1 MSKFSDK
8 CKELLTE
15 SGYNIYRLSQTASLE
30 RTTLQRMVTGKRLPG
45 QQFVENFCRAL
56 RISLLQEKEVMELY
70 KIECMGETAYLNQK
84 TIMELFQNLSEF
96 EKKSYEIHRNIID
109 HGDLELLSS
118 ISDHTY
124 DTEMFL
130 QFILKQAFQQEET
143 PVIYTNIP
151 GNSTLLSH
159 YLMLLVPQYQ
169 KDISVKHLIY
179 FQTSVSSAH
188 ENLETLNQ
196 ILPLCFSKSINY
208 EPYYFYSKL
217 SKTDQP
223 NLLFPFYII
232 TDQYALQLSG
242 NLQKGLLHS
251 EPDFVREYTNEF
263 ERCLNQSFPLI
274 QQSDTLDEAIRLYL
288 ECNVTPKIVESIEP
302 ALCDLDL
309 ISPQQFTNLVHK
321 HIPEYLHLLDSYN
334 DFLDALYHSKRKAF
348 STEAGLRRFCE
359 KGISSGTSSLIFPPF
374 DRDERIRSL
383 NHCVSNFD
391 LGGEKHLLNHHFSF
405 PNSLHIE
412 LRDRSELNI
421 IHIVDQKNIS
431 FITILESSICDAFA
445 EFFELLTD
453 SEYVFPDEQFKDIL
467 KKQLGNL
474 EHQKLSDSKVLPPPR
489 QIKPSDL
496 CHLKEAVGK

>member
-1 MSKFSDK
+1 M
-8 CKELLTE
+8 
-15 SGYNIYRLSQTASLE
+15 
-30 RTTLQRMVTGKRLPG
+30 
-45 QQFVENFCRAL
+45 
-56 RISLLQEKEVMELY
+56 
-70 KIECMGETAYLNQK
+70 
-84 TIMELFQNLSEF
+84 
-96 EKKSYEIHRNIID
+96 
-109 HGDLELLSS
+109 
-118 ISDHTY
+118 
-124 DTEMFL
+124 
-130 QFILKQAFQQEET
+130 
-143 PVIYTNIP
+143 
-151 GNSTLLSH
+151 
-159 YLMLLVPQYQ
+159 
-169 KDISVKHLIY
+169 
-179 FQTSVSSAH
+179 
-188 ENLETLNQ
+188 
-196 ILPLCFSKSINY
+196 
-208 EPYYFYSKL
+208 
-217 SKTDQP
+217 
-223 NLLFPFYII
+223 
-232 TDQYALQLSG
+232 
-242 NLQKGLLHS
+242 
-251 EPDFVREYTNEF
+251 
-263 ERCLNQSFPLI
+263 
-274 QQSDTLDEAIRLYL
+274 
-288 ECNVTPKIVESIEP
+288 
-302 ALCDLDL
+302 

-321 HIPEYLHLLDSYN
+321 HIPEYLYLLDSYN

>member
-208 EPYYFYSKL
+208 EPYYFIVSFQKRISRTCFSRFIL
-217 SKTDQP
+217 LRINMHCSCLEIFRKDFFIL
-223 NLLFPFYII
+223 NL
-232 TDQYALQLSG
+232 
-242 NLQKGLLHS
+242 
-251 EPDFVREYTNEF
+251 
-263 ERCLNQSFPLI
+263 
-274 QQSDTLDEAIRLYL
+274 
-288 ECNVTPKIVESIEP
+288 
-302 ALCDLDL
+302 
-309 ISPQQFTNLVHK
+309 
-321 HIPEYLHLLDSYN
+321 
-334 DFLDALYHSKRKAF
+334 
-348 STEAGLRRFCE
+348 
-359 KGISSGTSSLIFPPF
+359 
-374 DRDERIRSL
+374 
-383 NHCVSNFD
+383 
-391 LGGEKHLLNHHFSF
+391 
-405 PNSLHIE
+405 
-412 LRDRSELNI
+412 
-421 IHIVDQKNIS
+421 
-431 FITILESSICDAFA
+431 IL
-445 EFFELLTD
+445 
-453 SEYVFPDEQFKDIL
+453 
-467 KKQLGNL
+467 
-474 EHQKLSDSKVLPPPR
+474 
-489 QIKPSDL
+489 
-496 CHLKEAVGK
+496 

>member
-1 MSKFSDK
+1 M
-8 CKELLTE
+8 
-15 SGYNIYRLSQTASLE
+15 NW
-30 RTTLQRMVTGKRLPG
+30 
-45 QQFVENFCRAL
+45 AL
-56 RISLLQEKEVMELY
+56 INV
-70 KIECMGETAYLNQK
+70 LN
-84 TIMELFQNLSEF
+84 
-96 EKKSYEIHRNIID
+96 
-109 HGDLELLSS
+109 
-118 ISDHTY
+118 
-124 DTEMFL
+124 
-130 QFILKQAFQQEET
+130 
-143 PVIYTNIP
+143 
-151 GNSTLLSH
+151 
-159 YLMLLVPQYQ
+159 
-169 KDISVKHLIY
+169 
-179 FQTSVSSAH
+179 
-188 ENLETLNQ
+188 
-196 ILPLCFSKSINY
+196 
-208 EPYYFYSKL
+208 
-217 SKTDQP
+217 
-223 NLLFPFYII
+223 
-232 TDQYALQLSG
+232 
-242 NLQKGLLHS
+242 
-251 EPDFVREYTNEF
+251 
-263 ERCLNQSFPLI
+263 
-274 QQSDTLDEAIRLYL
+274 
-288 ECNVTPKIVESIEP
+288 TPKIVESIEP
-302 ALCDLDL
+302 APCDLDL

-321 HIPEYLHLLDSYN
+321 HIPEYLYLLDSYN